1 MFYTNADKRQY
12 MRMFFDGE
20 DADFCIAVIR
30 ALRLEQKY
38 KILLT
43 ARYVEHKSD
52 KEIAKSLALSP
63 DYINKQMNI
72 ALQESYEALKRT
84 PYKAFRTTE

>member
-1 MFYTNADKRQY
+1 MFFSNSDKRKY

-20 DADFCIAVIR
+20 DEDFCITVIR

-38 KILLT
+38 KLLLL

-52 KEIAKSLALSP
+52 KEIARQLSLSP
-63 DYINKQMNI
+63 DYVNKQMNV

-84 PYKAFRTTE
+84 PYKAFSTTK